1 MTGANFMEGL
11 ITLSISITTFVLIIL
26 SYINNK
32 RVCNAMVDD
41 GCV

>member
-1 MTGANFMEGL
+1 MTGANFVEGL

-26 SYINNK
+26 TYINNK
-32 RVCNAMVDD
+32 KICNALLG